1 MTTSSTTSLGGITF
15 DARFLMSLNKAV
27 CTSSVSHTQ
36 LLVDPV
42 KKPVKYNG
50 QYQCV
55 KHLRQNHTP
64 EVAEKMNSPS
74 HQKHKAILHN
84 PVYQIGNGDQKQWG
98 LDVIVIKNA
107 VKLSAEIPN
116 PKIDQRIET
125 NNAVEKNI
133 RQQSA
138 EESGQHAGFFPAHQA
153 KRNRQDN
160 EQIRLDRRNR
170 YHLTNRRL

>member
-27 CTSSVSHTQ
+27 CTASVSHTQ

-107 VKLSAEIPN
+107 VKSVSSPQKN
-116 PKIDQRIET
+116 PVSMPD
-125 NNAVEKNI
+125 
-133 RQQSA
+133 
-138 EESGQHAGFFPAHQA
+138 FFP
-153 KRNRQDN
+153 R
-160 EQIRLDRRNR
+160 IRPKETVRIMSRFGLIDAIDII
-170 YHLTNRRL
+170 

>member
-15 DARFLMSLNKAV
+15 DARSLMSLNKAV

-42 KKPVKYNG
+42 KKPVKHNG

-64 EVAEKMNSPS
+64 EVAEKMNSPP
-74 HQKHKAILHN
+74 HQKHKTILHD
-84 PVYQIGNGDQKQWG
+84 PIYQIGNRDQKQWC

-107 VKLSAEIPN
+107 IKISAEIPN

-125 NNAVEKNI
+125 NDAVEKISVSSPQKNPV
-133 RQQSA
+133 SMPD
-138 EESGQHAGFFPAHQA
+138 FFP
-153 KRNRQDN
+153 R
-160 EQIRLDRRNR
+160 IRPKETVRIMSRFGLIDAIDII
-170 YHLTNRRL
+170 